1 MAKSLTLIK
10 YKSRWNVGGAGLRTA
25 FVSFMAPAYTQ
36 DTVEVLKKISR
47 SAMATL
53 GSIGIEVASE
63 AGPVIDLSDV
73 DAAVS
78 KIRKD
83 EFDFLTALIPS
94 WAEPPAIV
102 NTLMPF
108 LDKPIL
114 LWALSSIQER
124 DALIAPAGAAGM
136 SAVRYPLKVMG
147 AKLKVVYGNPESK
160 DVQDEILSFAR
171 AASAIKKLFGS
182 RIGIFGYADM
192 GSYTAGFDQ
201 ISLRSKLGVEVE
213 DFEVH
218 RLLLR
223 AGEIEDKEADEFISK
238 QFKDWKIDETV
249 AKEDL
254 RKTIKVY
261 LALRKIIDERR
272 FDAVSMKCVYGLPT
286 YYGITP
292 CIPLALAGS
301 KIPVVCESDV
311 LGLVTELI
319 MDFVSGQRSVYLEF
333 YDIFEDR
340 LLMGVCGMMPQ
351 EILESTPRLYK
362 YAWGKLTGLM
372 VVGSMKTGK
381 ITLARLA
388 SAGDRYTMHI
398 TVGEAVKPR
407 TWHEIGWQLEAPVY
421 PSLEIILGNR
431 TKEFMENIMAQH
443 YHLVY
448 GDCTEELVELCKLLG
463 IETILT

>member
-1 MAKSLTLIK
+1 
-10 YKSRWNVGGAGLRTA
+10 
-25 FVSFMAPAYTQ
+25 MAPAYTQ
-36 DTVEVLKKISR
+36 DTVEVLKKNVR
-47 SAMATL
+47 RAAETL
-53 GSIGIEVASE
+53 RSIGIDVISE
-63 AGPVIDLSDV
+63 AGPVINLTDV
-73 DAAVS
+73 DGAVS
-78 KIRKD
+78 KMKKE
-83 EFDFLTALIPS
+83 EFDFITALLPS
-94 WAEPPAIV
+94 WAEPPTIV

-108 LDKPIL
+108 LSKPIL
-114 LWALSSIQER
+114 LWTLSSIKER
-124 DALIAPAGAAGM
+124 DVLIAPAGAAGM
-136 SAVRYPLKVMG
+136 SAVRYPLKAMG
-147 AKLKVVYGNPESK
+147 AKFKVVFGNPESNH
-160 DVQDEILSFAR
+160 VNDEILSFAR
-171 AASAIKKLFGS
+171 AASAITRMFSS

-223 AGEIEDKEADEFISK
+223 AGEIDDGRADEFISK
-238 QFKDWKIDETV
+238 HLKEWKMDRTV
-249 AKEDL
+249 AIEDL
-254 RKTIKVY
+254 RKTIKVF
-261 LALRKIIDERR
+261 LALREIIEERR
-272 FDAVSMKCVYGLPT
+272 FNAVSMKCVYGLPI
-286 YYGITP
+286 YHGITP
-292 CIPLALAGS
+292 CIPLALAGE

-319 MDFVSGQRSVYLEF
+319 MDSVSGQRSVYLEF

-340 LLMGVCGMMPQ
+340 VLMGVCGVMPQ
-351 EILESTPRLYK
+351 SILEDKPRLYK

-398 TVGEAVKPR
+398 TLGDAIKPR

-421 PSLEIILGNR
+421 PSLEIKLGKR
-431 TKEFMENIMAQH
+431 TAEFTENILAQH

-448 GDCTEELVELCKLLG
+448 GDYTRELVELCKLLG
-463 IETILT
+463 IEVVLT